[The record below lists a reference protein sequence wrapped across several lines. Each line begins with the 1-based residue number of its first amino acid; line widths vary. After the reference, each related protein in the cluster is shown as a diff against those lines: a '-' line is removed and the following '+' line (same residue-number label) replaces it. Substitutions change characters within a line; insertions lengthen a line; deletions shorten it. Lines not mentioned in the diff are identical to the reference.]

1 MYACVGSVYERSYF
15 FDLWNMVTSVFSF
28 PTLLARATY
37 MSYWGGVGRG
47 GGGGEVKRISVN
59 PLFSAPTHGVGEG
72 RGPIFSAYTTCNHI
86 LLW

>member
-1 MYACVGSVYERSYF
+1 V
-15 FDLWNMVTSVFSF
+15 W
-28 PTLLARATY
+28 
-37 MSYWGGVGRG
+37 G

-86 LLW
+86 LL